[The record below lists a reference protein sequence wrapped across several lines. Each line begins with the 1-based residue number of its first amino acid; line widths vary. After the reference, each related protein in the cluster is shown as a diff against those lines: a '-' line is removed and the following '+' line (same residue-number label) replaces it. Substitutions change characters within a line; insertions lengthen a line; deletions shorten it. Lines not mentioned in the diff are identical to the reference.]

1 MDLVTPE
8 TETTIVDVWYT
19 PISIEHWDAL
29 EARYLP
35 ELTAEERERHD
46 RFHFRKDRILYLA
59 AKALARLTIP
69 RYARSET
76 SAEDIRFDA
85 HPGGKP
91 FISGP
96 AQAQKVQFNLTHT
109 DGMVACAISPEFE
122 VGVDVEDI
130 YRKSATDEIAER
142 FFAAPEVQEFKNLPE
157 KSRFIRFFQY
167 WTLKEAYI
175 KGRGLGL
182 RIPLGDFSMSWKNEE
197 ISITYHAEGPHTQ
210 ENWQFQQ
217 WEVGLGHMIAAA
229 VRVERPVQVK
239 FLLHEVV
246 LAR

>member
-1 MDLVTPE
+1 MDVVTPE
-8 TETTIVDVWYT
+8 TETAIVDVWYA
-19 PISIEHWDAL
+19 PVSVEHWDAL
-29 EARYLP
+29 EARYLGQ
-35 ELTAEERERHD
+35 LTAEERERHD
-46 RFHFRKDRILYLA
+46 RFHFRKDRILYLS

-69 RYARSET
+69 RYAHAET
-76 SAEDIRFDA
+76 QADSIRFAA

-91 FISGP
+91 YISEP
-96 AQAQKVQFNLTHT
+96 SQARQVQFNLTHT
-109 DGMVACAISPEFE
+109 DGMVACVVSPEFE

-142 FFAAPEVQEFKNLPE
+142 FFAKPEVEAYRKIPE
-157 KSRFIRFFQY
+157 KSRFLRFFEY

-182 RIPLGDFSMSWKNEE
+182 RIPLGDFSLSWENEI

-210 ENWQFQQ
+210 EQWQFQQ
-217 WEVGLGHMIAAA
+217 WEVGLGHMVAAA
-229 VRVERPVQVK
+229 VRVERPINVK

-246 LAR
+246 LAQ